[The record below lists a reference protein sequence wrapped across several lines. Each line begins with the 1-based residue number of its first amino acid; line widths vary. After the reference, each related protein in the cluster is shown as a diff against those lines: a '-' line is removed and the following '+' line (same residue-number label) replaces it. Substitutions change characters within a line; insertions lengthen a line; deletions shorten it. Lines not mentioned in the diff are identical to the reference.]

1 MNLELSKYE
10 NPIELKEALAS
21 YKEEIEKAIDELDCL
36 DEKFEYE
43 NMAEFIKRVKSEP
56 PLKIYRTNIPWLDS
70 ELYQHGLA
78 QGTFLNIA
86 GASFAGKTTLT
97 IELLKG
103 LARENKVAFFSFE
116 MYEKLLIRKFEKT
129 KNEILENMAIIQAPA
144 TLESVTKR
152 IKMLNKQGYEIFAID
167 SRMKISCDPKLSEYE
182 KNSLISMRL
191 SELTRNLGVIVIL
204 INQISEGDQKAGRLA
219 LKGSGDQFYDSD
231 MIMFLNIEIRD
242 DGDVKRELTIAKD
255 RVGGK
260 VLKIKVPDFKNS
272 DGVIK
277 AIEFDGGNCDF

>member
-1 MNLELSKYE
+1 MNLDLSQYE
-10 NPIELKEALAS
+10 NPVELKEALAN
-21 YKEEIEKAIDELDCL
+21 YKDEIEKAINELDCL
-36 DEKFEYE
+36 DDKFEYE

-129 KNEILENMAIIQAPA
+129 KSEILENMAITQAPA

-191 SELTRNLGVIVIL
+191 SELTRSLGVIIIL

-242 DGDVKRELTIAKD
+242 DGDVKRELTIVKD

-272 DGVIK
+272 DGFIE
-277 AIEFDGGNCDF
+277 AIEFDSGNCEF

>member
-1 MNLELSKYE
+1 MNLDLSNYKD
-10 NPIELKEALAS
+10 PIELREALAG
-21 YKEEIEKAIDELDCL
+21 YKDEIEKAINELDCL
-36 DEKFEYE
+36 DDDFKYE
-43 NMAEFIKRVKSEP
+43 NMAEFIQRVKSEP

-78 QGTFLNIA
+78 QGTFINIA

-97 IELLKG
+97 LALLKG
-103 LARENKVAFFSFE
+103 LAKDNKVAFFSFE

-129 KNEILENMAIIQAPA
+129 KNEVLENMAIIQAPA
-144 TLESVTKR
+144 TLDSILKR
-152 IKMLNKQGYEIFAID
+152 IRLLNKQGYEIFAID
-167 SRMKISCDPKLSEYE
+167 SRMKIACDPRLSEYE

-191 SELTRNLGVIVIL
+191 SELTRSLGVIIIL

-231 MIMFLNIEIRD
+231 MIMFLSSEIRD
-242 DGDVKRELTIAKD
+242 DGDAKRELTIAKD

-260 VLKIKVPDFKNS
+260 VLKIKVPDFENNS
-272 DGVIK
+272 GMVEEV
-277 AIEFDGGNCDF
+277 EFNCQNWKL